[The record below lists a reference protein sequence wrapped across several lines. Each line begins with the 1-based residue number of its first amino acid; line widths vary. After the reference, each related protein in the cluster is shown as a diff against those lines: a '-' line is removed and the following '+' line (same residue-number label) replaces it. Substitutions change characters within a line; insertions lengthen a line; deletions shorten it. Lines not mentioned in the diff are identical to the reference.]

1 MLLGLYMRTIEQIN
15 NELDGLYQ
23 ELEIV
28 QSMSEETVRYRFNAN
43 SKKEYISILNE
54 EIDALEDEL
63 DEVEGYL
70 HRERNYEKTAG
81 KPYIC
86 W

>member
-23 ELEIV
+23 ELDTV
-28 QSMSEETVRYRFNAN
+28 QSMSEEAVRYRFNTD
-43 SKKEYISILNE
+43 SKKDYVDILNE
-54 EIDALEDEL
+54 EIDSLEDEL

-70 HRERNYEKTAG
+70 HRERNYEKTAD